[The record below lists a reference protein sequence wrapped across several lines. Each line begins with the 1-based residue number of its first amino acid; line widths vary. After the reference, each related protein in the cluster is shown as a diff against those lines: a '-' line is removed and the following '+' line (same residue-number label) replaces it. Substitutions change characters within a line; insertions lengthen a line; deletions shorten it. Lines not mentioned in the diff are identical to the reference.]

1 MVFINDSAPDEPKL
15 GPPVSTFWL
24 SRHQVPSSR
33 VLYFFPMGAPL
44 SILPLPPPLTP
55 SVGLICYFL
64 NASNLSFPTLATD
77 LWLTPTSKVQWLEA
91 QSLISLQTMF
101 WTVGTQ
107 DTVLARDRAGRGF
120 SSYPS
125 ASRERERITKLAI
138 VAPQSLSHGAP
149 QVPRRVFHR
158 KFHQVCAR

>member
-1 MVFINDSAPDEPKL
+1 M

-77 LWLTPTSKVQWLEA
+77 LWLTPTSKDQWLEA
-91 QSLISLQTMF
+91 QSLITVSKPCSGQSEPKIPF
-101 WTVGTQ
+101 WPETEQ
-107 DTVLARDRAGRGF
+107 EE
-120 SSYPS
+120 
-125 ASRERERITKLAI
+125 ASHLILLLLERERELRSRQSWHHKAFHMAPHKCQGGYSIGNSIRYVQDKLCWLVSA
-138 VAPQSLSHGAP
+138 
-149 QVPRRVFHR
+149 
-158 KFHQVCAR
+158 